1 MPSLLKAG
9 VLRKKRNMPF
19 KMNMACENT
28 HQENMS
34 YEMRFLDRSHLP
46 DIVKLQETVIRNLGD
61 KEIFRTQ
68 PLEFFLEHFNMEN
81 SIIGVLTDDG
91 LIAYNVLYFPG
102 DRMDNFGIDI
112 GLDREE
118 RNQVVHLATV
128 AVHPAYRGNS
138 LQKLIQ
144 GIHLDVAMR
153 LGYEHACCMVS
164 PKNAVSLQNIFSQG
178 LNIKALKIKF
188 DNRLR
193 YILHR
198 HLRSPRMDFLE
209 DFRIKSSDLDAQISL
224 LNGGY
229 LGFRMVETPAGF
241 KISYG
246 RRCS

>member
-9 VLRKKRNMPF
+9 VLSKNKNYSVQSNTPLENARQE
-19 KMNMACENT
+19 KMRCEI
-28 HQENMS
+28 
-34 YEMRFLDRSHLP
+34 RFLDPSYLL
-46 DIVKLQETVIRNLGD
+46 DIVKLQETVIHNLRD
-61 KEIFRTQ
+61 KEIYRTH
-68 PLEFFLEHFNMEN
+68 PPEYFLEHLKMEN

-102 DRMDNFGIDI
+102 DRMDNFGIDV

-118 RNQVVHLATV
+118 RDQVVHLATV

-138 LQKLIQ
+138 LQKLMQ
-144 GIHLDVAMR
+144 GIHLDVAML

-198 HLRSPRMDFLE
+198 HLPSPRMDFHE
-209 DFRIKSSDLDAQISL
+209 EFRIKSSDLDAQIGL